1 MNIDIDLDTIK
12 NNFIIILI
20 LVFIV
25 FIILTLISIYN
36 INLNPTYPPP
46 KLLQEVLV
54 ESFVNV
60 NENINNNNKKIDPE
74 EKLALLKEV
83 KDMKLFPIDS
93 FCEAHLGKAGELEK
107 ACEILSKE
115 KCLETNC
122 CIYTSFEKCSAG
134 SALGPTYTKPGLDHY
149 YYQNKMFKRK

>member
-1 MNIDIDLDTIK
+1 MESNFDIDIDSIK
-12 NNFIIILI
+12 NNIFIILI
-20 LVFIV
+20 LIFIV
-25 FIILTLISIYN
+25 FIILLLLSIYN
-36 INLNPTYPPP
+36 INLNPTYPTP

-54 ESFVNV
+54 ESF
-60 NENINNNNKKIDPE
+60 NNNNTNNNNLIDPE
-74 EKLALLKEV
+74 EKLELLKEV

-107 ACEILSKE
+107 ACETLSKD

-122 CIYTSFEKCSAG
+122 CIYTSFDKCAAG
-134 SALGPTYTKPGLDHY
+134 SAVGPTYSKPGLDHY